1 MRAGANVGHR
11 ATVGSREFRGMA
23 GLSASWDQWSLSG
36 IGPHLRGSMT
46 TPLLQARS
54 ITKRF
59 GALQALADVDI
70 DIHPGEVLAIL
81 GDNGAGKSTFI
92 KILSGAYEPSAG
104 TLLLDGAPVNFGS
117 PQDAAD
123 VGIATIFQELALS
136 ENLSIAENVFLGREL
151 VRHVLGVP
159 FLKRRAM
166 RQKVAELL
174 RTLEAHISDP
184 DAAVGTLSGG
194 QRQAVAISRAL
205 NLNARLVIMDEP
217 TAALAVAETRKVLQ
231 LIRRLAEGGRAV
243 ILISHNMHDVF
254 EVADRIVVLR
264 RGRKIAERR
273 RSETDPEEVVS
284 FITGAHPDVRALETQ
299 A

>member
-1 MRAGANVGHR
+1 
-11 ATVGSREFRGMA
+11 
-23 GLSASWDQWSLSG
+23 
-36 IGPHLRGSMT
+36 MT

-54 ITKRF
+54 ISKRF
-59 GALQALADVDI
+59 GALQALADVDV
-70 DIHPGEVLAIL
+70 DINAGEVLAIL

-104 TLLLDGAPVNFGS
+104 TLLLDGAPVSFAS

-123 VGIATIFQELALS
+123 VGIATLFQELALS

-151 VRHVLGVP
+151 VRRLLGVP
-159 FLKRRAM
+159 FLRRQAM
-166 RQKVAELL
+166 KQKVAELL
-174 RTLEAHISDP
+174 NTLEAHISDP
-184 DAAVGTLSGG
+184 EATVGSLSGG

-205 NLNARLVIMDEP
+205 NLNARLVVMDEP

-254 EVADRIVVLR
+254 EVADRIVVFR

-284 FITGAHPDVRALETQ
+284 FITGAHPDVKALEMQ

>member
-1 MRAGANVGHR
+1 
-11 ATVGSREFRGMA
+11 
-23 GLSASWDQWSLSG
+23 
-36 IGPHLRGSMT
+36 MT
-46 TPLLQARS
+46 TLLLQARS

-59 GALQALADVDI
+59 GALQALADVNV
-70 DIHPGEVLAIL
+70 DIHAGEVLAIL

-104 TLLLDGAPVNFGS
+104 TLLLDGAPVSFVS

-151 VRHVLGVP
+151 VRRVLGVP
-159 FLKRRAM
+159 FLKRQAM
-166 RQKVAELL
+166 KQKVAELL
-174 RTLEAHISDP
+174 NTLEAHISDP
-184 DAAVGTLSGG
+184 EAAVGSLSGG

-254 EVADRIVVLR
+254 EVADRIVVFR

-284 FITGAHPDVRALETQ
+284 FITGAHPDVRALEMQ

>member
-1 MRAGANVGHR
+1 MVS
-11 ATVGSREFRGMA
+11 TMS
-23 GLSASWDQWSLSG
+23 
-36 IGPHLRGSMT
+36 P
-46 TPLLQARS
+46 PLLQARS
-54 ITKRF
+54 ISKRF
-59 GALQALADVDI
+59 GALQALADVDV
-70 DIHPGEVLAIL
+70 DIHAGEVLAIL

-104 TLLLDGAPVNFGS
+104 TLLLDGAPVSFAS

-151 VRHVLGVP
+151 VRRVLGVP
-159 FLKRRAM
+159 FLKRQAM
-166 RQKVAELL
+166 KQKVAELL
-174 RTLEAHISDP
+174 HTLEAHISDP
-184 DAAVGTLSGG
+184 EAAVGSLSGG

-254 EVADRIVVLR
+254 EVADRIVVFR

-284 FITGAHPDVRALETQ
+284 FITGAHPDVRALEMQ

>member
-1 MRAGANVGHR
+1 
-11 ATVGSREFRGMA
+11 
-23 GLSASWDQWSLSG
+23 
-36 IGPHLRGSMT
+36 MT

-54 ITKRF
+54 ISKRF
-59 GALQALADVDI
+59 GALQALADVDV
-70 DIHPGEVLAIL
+70 DINAGEVLAIL

-104 TLLLDGAPVNFGS
+104 TLLLDGAPVSFAS

-151 VRHVLGVP
+151 VRRVLGVP
-159 FLKRRAM
+159 FLKRQAM
-166 RQKVAELL
+166 KQKVAELL
-174 RTLEAHISDP
+174 NTLEAHISDP
-184 DAAVGTLSGG
+184 EAAVGSLSGG

-254 EVADRIVVLR
+254 EVADRIVVFR

-284 FITGAHPDVRALETQ
+284 FITGAHPDVRALEMQ

>member
-1 MRAGANVGHR
+1 
-11 ATVGSREFRGMA
+11 
-23 GLSASWDQWSLSG
+23 
-36 IGPHLRGSMT
+36 MT

-54 ITKRF
+54 ISKRF
-59 GALQALADVDI
+59 GALQALADVDV
-70 DIHPGEVLAIL
+70 DINAGEVLAIL

-104 TLLLDGAPVNFGS
+104 TLLLDGAPVSFVS

-151 VRHVLGVP
+151 VRRVLGVP
-159 FLKRRAM
+159 FLKRQAM
-166 RQKVAELL
+166 KQKVAELL
-174 RTLEAHISDP
+174 NTLEAHISDP
-184 DAAVGTLSGG
+184 EAAVGSLSGG

-205 NLNARLVIMDEP
+205 NLNARLVVMDEP

-254 EVADRIVVLR
+254 EVADRIVVFR

-284 FITGAHPDVRALETQ
+284 FITGAHPDVRALEMQ

>member
-1 MRAGANVGHR
+1 M
-11 ATVGSREFRGMA
+11 S
-23 GLSASWDQWSLSG
+23 
-36 IGPHLRGSMT
+36 P
-46 TPLLQARS
+46 PLLQARS

-59 GALQALADVDI
+59 GALQALAEVDVDI
-70 DIHPGEVLAIL
+70 HAGEVLAIL

-104 TLLLDGAPVNFGS
+104 TVLLDGTPVSFAS

-151 VRHVLGVP
+151 VRRVLGVP
-159 FLKRRAM
+159 FLRRQAM
-166 RQKVAELL
+166 KQKVAELL
-174 RTLEAHISDP
+174 HTLDAHISDP
-184 DAAVGTLSGG
+184 DAAVGSLSGG

-231 LIRRLAEGGRAV
+231 LIRRLAEGERAV

-254 EVADRIVVLR
+254 EVADRIVVFR

-284 FITGAHPDVRALETQ
+284 FITGAHPDVRALEMQ

>member
-1 MRAGANVGHR
+1 
-11 ATVGSREFRGMA
+11 
-23 GLSASWDQWSLSG
+23 
-36 IGPHLRGSMT
+36 MT
-46 TPLLQARS
+46 TPMLQARS
-54 ITKRF
+54 ISKRF
-59 GALQALADVDI
+59 GALQALADVDV
-70 DIHPGEVLAIL
+70 DIHAGEVLAIL

-104 TLLLDGAPVNFGS
+104 TLLLDGAPVSFAS

-151 VRHVLGVP
+151 VRRVLGVP
-159 FLKRRAM
+159 FLRRQAM
-166 RQKVAELL
+166 KQKVAELL
-174 RTLEAHISDP
+174 HTLDAHISDP
-184 DAAVGTLSGG
+184 EAAVGSLSGG

-254 EVADRIVVLR
+254 EVADRIVVFR

-284 FITGAHPDVRALETQ
+284 FITGAHPDVRALEMQ

>member
-1 MRAGANVGHR
+1 
-11 ATVGSREFRGMA
+11 
-23 GLSASWDQWSLSG
+23 
-36 IGPHLRGSMT
+36 MT

-54 ITKRF
+54 ISKRF
-59 GALQALADVDI
+59 GALQALADVDV
-70 DIHPGEVLAIL
+70 DIHAGEVLAIL

-104 TLLLDGAPVNFGS
+104 TLLLDGAPVSFAS

-151 VRHVLGVP
+151 VRRVLGVP
-159 FLKRRAM
+159 FLRRQAM
-166 RQKVAELL
+166 KQKVAELL
-174 RTLEAHISDP
+174 HTLDAHISDP
-184 DAAVGTLSGG
+184 EAAVGSLSGG

-254 EVADRIVVLR
+254 EVADRIVVFR

-284 FITGAHPDVRALETQ
+284 FITGAHPDVRALEMQ

>member
-1 MRAGANVGHR
+1 
-11 ATVGSREFRGMA
+11 
-23 GLSASWDQWSLSG
+23 
-36 IGPHLRGSMT
+36 MT

-59 GALQALADVDI
+59 GGLQALADVDV
-70 DIHPGEVLAIL
+70 DIHAGEVLAIL

-104 TLLLDGAPVNFGS
+104 TLLLDGAPVSFVS

-151 VRHVLGVP
+151 VRRVLGVP
-159 FLKRRAM
+159 FLKRQAM
-166 RQKVAELL
+166 KQKVAELL
-174 RTLEAHISDP
+174 NTLEAHISDP
-184 DAAVGTLSGG
+184 EAAVGSLSGG

-254 EVADRIVVLR
+254 EVADRIVVFR

-284 FITGAHPDVRALETQ
+284 FITGAHPDVRALEMQ

>member
-1 MRAGANVGHR
+1 
-11 ATVGSREFRGMA
+11 
-23 GLSASWDQWSLSG
+23 
-36 IGPHLRGSMT
+36 MT

-54 ITKRF
+54 ISKRF
-59 GALQALADVDI
+59 GALQALADVDV
-70 DIHPGEVLAIL
+70 DIHTGEVLAIL

-104 TLLLDGAPVNFGS
+104 ILLLDGAPVSFAS

-151 VRHVLGVP
+151 VRRVLGVP
-159 FLKRRAM
+159 FLKRQAM
-166 RQKVAELL
+166 KQKVAELL
-174 RTLEAHISDP
+174 NTLEAHISDP
-184 DAAVGTLSGG
+184 EAAVGSLSGG

-205 NLNARLVIMDEP
+205 NLNARLVVMDEP

-254 EVADRIVVLR
+254 EVADRIVVFR

-284 FITGAHPDVRALETQ
+284 FITGAHPDVRALEMQ

>member
-1 MRAGANVGHR
+1 
-11 ATVGSREFRGMA
+11 
-23 GLSASWDQWSLSG
+23 
-36 IGPHLRGSMT
+36 MT

-54 ITKRF
+54 ISKRF
-59 GALQALADVDI
+59 GALQALADVDV
-70 DIHPGEVLAIL
+70 DIHAGEVLAIL

-104 TLLLDGAPVNFGS
+104 TLLLDGGSVSFAS
-117 PQDAAD
+117 PQEAAD

-151 VRHVLGVP
+151 VRRVLGVP
-159 FLKRRAM
+159 FLRRQAM
-166 RQKVAELL
+166 KQKVAELL
-174 RTLEAHISDP
+174 HTLDAHISDP
-184 DAAVGTLSGG
+184 EAAVGSLSGG

-231 LIRRLAEGGRAV
+231 LIRRLAEGERAV

-254 EVADRIVVLR
+254 EVADRIVVFR

-284 FITGAHPDVRALETQ
+284 FITGAHPDVRALEVQ

>member
-1 MRAGANVGHR
+1 M
-11 ATVGSREFRGMA
+11 S
-23 GLSASWDQWSLSG
+23 
-36 IGPHLRGSMT
+36 P
-46 TPLLQARS
+46 PLLQARS
-54 ITKRF
+54 IAKHF
-59 GALQALADVDI
+59 GALQALNGVDL
-70 DIHPGEVLAIL
+70 DIHASEALAIL

-104 TLLLDGAPVNFGS
+104 TLLLDGAPVRFAS

-123 VGIATIFQELALS
+123 AGIATIFQELALS

-151 VRHVLGVP
+151 VRRVLGLP
-159 FLKRRAM
+159 ILRRREM
-166 RQKVAELL
+166 KQRVAELL
-174 RTLEAHISDP
+174 RDLDAHVTDA
-184 DAAVGTLSGG
+184 DAAVGSLSGG

-231 LIRRLAEGGRAV
+231 LIRRLAGGGRAV

-254 EVADRIVVLR
+254 EVADRIVVFR

-273 RSETDPEEVVS
+273 RSATDPEEVVA
-284 FITGAHPDVRALETQ
+284 FITGAHPDVRALEMQ
-299 A
+299 G

>member
-1 MRAGANVGHR
+1 
-11 ATVGSREFRGMA
+11 
-23 GLSASWDQWSLSG
+23 
-36 IGPHLRGSMT
+36 MT

-59 GALQALADVDI
+59 GALQALADVDV
-70 DIHPGEVLAIL
+70 DIHMGEVLAIL

-104 TLLLDGAPVNFGS
+104 TLLLDGAPARFAS

-151 VRHVLGVP
+151 VRRVLGVP
-159 FLKRRAM
+159 FLKRQAM
-166 RQKVAELL
+166 KQKVAELL
-174 RTLEAHISDP
+174 HTLEAHISDP
-184 DAAVGTLSGG
+184 EAAVGSLSGG

-254 EVADRIVVLR
+254 EVADRIVVFR